1 MQGMM
6 RNKLVWPLF
15 AILIVVMVAMWS
27 RRTDGY
33 MLAGS
38 VIDPPQP
45 APEIELTDEAGEAFR
60 LSALRGK
67 VVLLFFGYTY
77 CPDVCPTALKDIQ
90 FVFDR
95 MGDRSDEVRFIF
107 ITVDPARDDPER
119 LRSYLGG
126 FDDSF
131 TGLTGSPSDLAEVY
145 SDYAVEVAFAPASAT
160 GGYDVEH
167 TSRIFVIDR
176 EGLLVETFP
185 NGLGRDVVLSDL
197 QHLVTE

>member
-33 MLAGS
+33 TLAGS

-45 APEIELTDEAGEAFR
+45 APEIELTDEAGESFR

-77 CPDVCPTALKDIQ
+77 CPDICPTALKDIQ

-119 LRSYLGG
+119 LRTYLGG
-126 FDDSF
+126 FDDTF

-145 SDYAVEVAFAPASAT
+145 ADYAVEVAFGPAAGT

-185 NGLGRDVVLSDL
+185 NGLGRDVVLADL
-197 QHLVTE
+197 QHLVTK